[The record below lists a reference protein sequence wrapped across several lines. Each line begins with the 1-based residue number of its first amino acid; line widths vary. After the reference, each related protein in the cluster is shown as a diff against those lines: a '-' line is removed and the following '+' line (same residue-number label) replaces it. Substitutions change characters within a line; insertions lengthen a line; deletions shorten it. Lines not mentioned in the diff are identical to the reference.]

1 MILKI
6 HKIPDKIIFR
16 TIFALLILWNLK
28 YFFLIFQI
36 PFTLMFVDYI
46 KNNAFY
52 SQISDI
58 RNSIKDIKDF
68 YDEGKTGFVS
78 DMPQASVFDIEDS
91 IRDFYLTQ
99 YAVVPAI
106 VKNDTDEV
114 YVVGYFTNEKDANSV
129 KSHKVLKK
137 INNRTYLY
145 KKIKAEK

>member
-58 RNSIKDIKDF
+58 RNAVKDIKDF
-68 YDEGKTGFVS
+68 QDEGKTGFVS
-78 DMPQASVFDIEDS
+78 DIAQASVFDIQSS

-99 YAVVPAI
+99 YAVVPSV
-106 VKNDTDEV
+106 VKNDAQEV
-114 YVVGYFTNEKDANSV
+114 YVIAAYDTKQKAALLKGYELV
-129 KSHKVLKK
+129 KK
-137 INNRTYLY
+137 INDRTYLY
-145 KKIKAEK
+145 KKVKE